1 MDREKFQKDVDDEET
16 AKKAKDADKDPKRML
31 APTRQF
37 TSVTEFMD
45 TISVMR
51 YSPPSG
57 FSGLEPGSG
66 HTAGM
71 MFPGTE
77 PLQNPASTM
86 WSETNGTPIGD
97 GPEAHTAD
105 QGADEGNNI
114 TLEVWPQGFVN
125 LLIGGKPSGSA
136 TIGGMVVGGRAFT
149 EEDKFSTREDG
160 TKVPIEPMRVAI
172 TAPGILSLISKA
184 DEGLEYRRQLELD
197 GVKYAIARDQSRAN
211 PDLHM
216 RVMRSISEIT
226 TLKKYVED
234 LRESALEKYRVN
246 PPVNKELSDFLR
258 IPERQTSAPAPG
270 LGNRNINLGKDR
282 ATVDDPMN
290 DAGLYKG

>member
-1 MDREKFQKDVDDEET
+1 MLTDAMRAELDSWVNYLSTNGPKLSPDRFQEIAVHIAAVERGDKTEPMDREKFQKDVDDEET

-31 APTRQF
+31 
-37 TSVTEFMD
+37 
-45 TISVMR
+45 
-51 YSPPSG
+51 
-57 FSGLEPGSG
+57 
-66 HTAGM
+66 
-71 MFPGTE
+71 
-77 PLQNPASTM
+77 
-86 WSETNGTPIGD
+86 
-97 GPEAHTAD
+97 
-105 QGADEGNNI
+105 ADEGNNI